1 MTATKKAIEIK
12 TGDIYLEPSCPIGT
26 LNLKTNKFTK
36 ANETWILTEREIIEV
51 EKVMHEEYDFDTR
64 TDIKVPKIIV
74 RWLEDPGT
82 KFERICEAWFEP
94 QEKLNIT

>member
-51 EKVMHEEYDFDTR
+51 EKVMH
-64 TDIKVPKIIV
+64 
-74 RWLEDPGT
+74 
-82 KFERICEAWFEP
+82 
-94 QEKLNIT
+94 